1 MNREIERRGDVVGI
15 FPGAKT
21 PLRLIGAVL
30 EEQHDE
36 WQAAV
41 RRYFSLGSMA
51 TLYGEAA
58 TEPELP
64 VFTAGEEV
72 TVVWPVR
79 ARGEPQSTHLTGRDP
94 DRLQ

>member
-1 MNREIERRGDVVGI
+1 MSSLGGSEAGI
-15 FPGAKT
+15 FPNAKAA
-21 PLRLIGAVL
+21 LRLIGAVL

-41 RRYFSLGSMA
+41 RRYFSLGVVA

-64 VFTAGEEV
+64 VLTAGEEV

-79 ARGEPQSTHLTGRDP
+79 ARGEPQSAHLTGRDP

>member
-1 MNREIERRGDVVGI
+1 MAFPPSHSRQLYSTNTLERLNREIERRCDVVGI
-15 FPGAKT
+15 FPNAKAA
-21 PLRLIGAVL
+21 LRLIGAVL

-51 TLYGEAA
+51 PLYGEAA

-64 VFTAGEEV
+64 RE
-72 TVVWPVR
+72 R
-79 ARGEPQSTHLTGRDP
+79 R
-94 DRLQ
+94 